1 MPKTKDAFALDDLR
15 EVKKII
21 PLAIIAIDNFLL
33 DVYSKINDMTFSEMV
48 QTNLALKA
56 IIDESYFFM
65 CFFFQIDDKGQY
77 GKITDSLNQTLDR
90 CYSAQAY
97 FALKFVKYQSQK
109 YQRRLKQARLAV
121 GMTQQEVADKLNIS
135 RNAYTMYETGKR
147 DISTLTL
154 AQLSVIYQQSTDW
167 LLGITD

>member
-1 MPKTKDAFALDDLR
+1 MPKTKDAFALEFALDYLR
-15 EVKKII
+15 EVERII

-33 DVYSKINDMTFSEMV
+33 DVYSKIDDMTFSEMV
-48 QTNLALKA
+48 QTDLALKA
-56 IIDESYFFM
+56 IIDESYFL
-65 CFFFQIDDKGQY
+65 CAFFR
-77 GKITDSLNQTLDR
+77 TDSLNQTLDR

-121 GMTQQEVADKLNIS
+121 GMTQQEVAAKLSIS

-147 DISTLTL
+147 DMPTLTL
-154 AQLSVIYQQSTDW
+154 AQLAVIYQQSTDW